1 MRDSVGTVED
11 LHASATKITGLDDFG
26 DDAYLDG
33 LRVLLESYT
42 SEAGLTPMGNSVV
55 RASLR
60 GALVAR
66 LLAEAAW
73 RQFPDHAD
81 VPIERPIFVTG
92 LSRTGTTALHRLL
105 TADPAHQG
113 LELWLTDVPQP
124 RPPRE
129 TWDDDPVYRQ
139 IKAGYDRHRAENP
152 DFSGLHYTSADTVE
166 ECWRLLRQ
174 SMKSVSDECL
184 AYVPGYSTWLA
195 GQDWTDAYDRHR
207 RLLQLIGRNEP
218 EKRWVLKNPSHLF
231 ALDEL
236 LAVYPDALVVQT
248 HRPPSTTLASTC
260 SLSYAATNG
269 WSTAFTPEVIGRTQ
283 LDMWARGLAK
293 FSASRARHDPA
304 RFCDVDYED
313 FVADPVGTVEGIY
326 RHFGLPLSD
335 AARAEIRRVDAQS
348 RSGAR
353 KPSHQY
359 ALSDFG
365 LTPAQVD
372 ARFADVVGASPTI

>member
-1 MRDSVGTVED
+1 MRDSVGTVAD
-11 LHASATKITGLDDFG
+11 LHASATKVTGLDDFG
-26 DDAYLDG
+26 DDAYLEG
-33 LRVLLESYT
+33 LRVLLDSYER
-42 SEAGLTPMGNSVV
+42 EARLTPLGNSIT

-66 LLAEAAW
+66 LLAEASWKQYPGYAE
-73 RQFPDHAD
+73 

-129 TWDDDPVYRQ
+129 TWDDNPVYQR
-139 IKAGYDRHRAENP
+139 IKAGYDRHHAENP
-152 DFSGLHYTSADTVE
+152 DFMGLHYTSADSVE

-174 SMKSVSDECL
+174 SMKSVAEECL
-184 AYVPGYSTWLA
+184 AYVPSYSRWLSE
-195 GQDWTDAYDRHR
+195 QDWTDAYQRHR
-207 RLLQLIGRNEP
+207 RLLRLIGRDEP
-218 EKRWVLKNPSHLF
+218 GKRWVLKNPSHLF

-260 SLSYAATNG
+260 SLSLAATDG

-283 LDMWARGLAK
+283 LDLWARGLAE
-293 FSASRARHDPA
+293 FAEARARHDPA
-304 RFCDVDYED
+304 RFCDVDYDD
-313 FVADPVGTVEGIY
+313 FVADPVGTVAGIY
-326 RHFGLPLSD
+326 RHFELPLTD
-335 AARAEIRRVDAQS
+335 AALAEMRRVDEQS
-348 RSGAR
+348 RSGVR
-353 KPSHQY
+353 RPSHQY
-359 ALSDFG
+359 ALADFG
-365 LTPAQVD
+365 LTAAQVEE
-372 ARFADVVGASPTI
+372 RFADVVGPVSR